1 MLLTNIE
8 ENIVHLLILTIHP
21 NTKYTIIHENKGK
34 IICTYD
40 EDTKILYYIC
50 LKIFGS
56 IPRKPY

>member
-8 ENIVHLLILTIHP
+8 ENTVHLLILRIHP
-21 NTKYTIIHENKGK
+21 HTKYTIIHENKGK
-34 IICTYD
+34 IYALY
-40 EDTKILYYIC
+40 ENDTKILHYMC